1 MSIGIHYLLASRLC
15 VFCRN
20 GAHRTVSTTVSSRCS
35 AKNYYSLLGVSQD
48 ASLED
53 IKHAF
58 FTKSKK
64 LHPDSDPNNPSLHT
78 QFVKLNEAYRVL
90 SREHSRKQYDSQ
102 LNSQS
107 ASVGGASRFDF
118 TRPSSETVENIR
130 YWQQFSS
137 PPFSSVEFSPA
148 DKEKKHKGNKRL
160 VLYCILIMLGSLVAH
175 YIGFRK
181 VEELHT
187 NFMNE
192 KDHLIMKNYNECK
205 ERARANG
212 MKKQHEILR
221 QKQLEFAEKQRIKPK
236 SDHVEK

>member
-15 VFCRN
+15 LSCRN
-20 GAHRTVSTTVSSRCS
+20 GTLRTIVTTISSWCST
-35 AKNYYSLLGVSQD
+35 KNYYSLLGVNQN

-53 IKHAF
+53 IKQAF

-64 LHPDSDPNNPSLHT
+64 LHPDSDPNNPGLHT
-78 QFVKLNEAYRVL
+78 QFIKLNEAYRVL

-102 LNSQS
+102 LNRQT
-107 ASVGGASRFDF
+107 ASVGGLKASRSDF
-118 TRPSSETVENIR
+118 TRPSSETAENIR

-137 PPFSSVEFSPA
+137 FSSTEFSPA
-148 DKEKKHKGNKRL
+148 DTEKKHKGNKRL
-160 VLYCILIMLGSLVAH
+160 VWYCILIMLGSLVAH

-181 VEELHT
+181 VGELHT
-187 NFMNE
+187 DFLNE
-192 KDHLIMKNYNECK
+192 RDHLLTKDYNESK

-212 MKKQHEILR
+212 VMKQHEILR
-221 QKQLEFAEKQRIKPK
+221 QKHLEFAKKEQISPR